1 MHFGFARFTESF
13 ALMIKAEYD
22 KALSITQN
30 SRCYSDFSMEIT
42 KIGFLKKALN
52 RRRFLA
58 NGPLITAAFGT
69 SSVAADAKVPEK
81 IFQNRADLKIA
92 ASQACYA
99 DVFQLH
105 ETNRAGAFQYQE
117 GDFSQQISI
126 DTVEAIY
133 LAIDGI
139 SPTKAAL
146 VRQYGGL
153 PLPEWGDTD
162 LSIILPIY
170 EALGLKAV
178 QLHGE
183 YLVSDQIKQG
193 NLHLQGP
200 AKLTQA
206 GNFRSLLH
214 AQGALEKLPRLKSS
228 LVEGIARIEFARPH
242 GLSVNDLLG
251 IYDPND
257 GSWHGG
263 RRYYRAGEI
272 CEIVRADTNTV
283 TVKRPLVDTYASQS
297 VDCFLIRAKSPSLSD
312 IEFETTTAVPVEYDI
327 CRDIII
333 DKPKG
338 ITLASRQM
346 RISRSYNF
354 AVDTPFM
361 NGLGVGAAT
370 DYCIVVANSQ
380 HGRINGGNL
389 YGRRHPISLGGGDY
403 EMSVPCDDIKVIG
416 STLSNGQMVDC
427 ADFHGNVR
435 NSQYIGCE
443 IHGSI
448 KFGGK
453 NNGYRSCTVG
463 ANGNGVCLNA
473 SEILGGRHFAIDC
486 DFSTFKD
493 PREAVRGIFDVGGN
507 ADGVV
512 DLNSKEDCSF
522 VIRGGSLKARN
533 LSKSTSLL
541 RFYNRGSRKKINF
554 NISGIMFD
562 VDNPITVLA
571 TNNISG
577 NAMSDYIVVDGLI
590 NLPAGSSLVV
600 HAGNPDYLNVPH
612 RVQSQRGS
620 ELLTAEQGE
629 HIKSGDPVRF
639 AYQYPRAPIINVDFR
654 LNNGSLLSD
663 HSVLGQADNIGAGDT
678 RFIIYNPR
686 GEKWKRSLDVTV
698 NWMVGIDEV

>member
-1 MHFGFARFTESF
+1 MRYTELIAPANKAR
-13 ALMIKAEYD
+13 YGN
-22 KALSITQN
+22 ALSILQN
-30 SRCYSDFSMEIT
+30 SPCDGDFSMELT

-58 NGPLITAAFGT
+58 NGPLITGALGT
-69 SSVAADAKVPEK
+69 SSAAADAKVSEK
-81 IFQNRADLKIA
+81 IFQNRADLKLA
-92 ASQACYA
+92 ASQARDA
-99 DVFQLH
+99 EVFQLH
-105 ETNRAGAFQYQE
+105 ETNRAGVFQFQQ
-117 GDFSQQISI
+117 GDFSQQLSV

-133 LAIDGI
+133 LAVDGI
-139 SPTKAAL
+139 SPSKAAL

-183 YLVSDQIKQG
+183 YLVSNQIKQG

-214 AQGALEKLPRLKSS
+214 AQGALEKLPRLKSTLS
-228 LVEGIARIEFARPH
+228 EGIVRIEFARPH

-251 IYDPND
+251 IYDPNN

-272 CEIVRADTNTV
+272 CEIVRVDENTV
-283 TVKRPLVDTYASQS
+283 TVKRPLVDTYSSQG
-297 VDCFLIRAKSPSLSD
+297 VVCFLIKAKSPSLSD

-333 DKPKG
+333 DRPKG

-354 AVDTPFM
+354 VVDSPFM
-361 NGLGVGAAT
+361 NGLGTGAVT

-403 EMSVPCDDIKVIG
+403 DMSVPCDDIKIIG

-435 NSQYIGCE
+435 NSQYINCE

-486 DFSTFKD
+486 DFATFRD

-507 ADGVV
+507 ANGVV
-512 DLNSKEDCSF
+512 DFNSKEDCSF
-522 VIRGGSLKARN
+522 IIRGGSLKARN

-541 RFYNRGSRKKINF
+541 RFYNRGSRKKVNF
-554 NISGIMFD
+554 NISGIIFD
-562 VDNPITVLA
+562 VDNPMTVLA

-590 NLPAGSSLVV
+590 NLPAGSSLAV
-600 HAGNPDYLNVPH
+600 HAGNSDYINMPH
-612 RVQSQRGS
+612 RLQSQRGS
-620 ELLTAEQGE
+620 DSLTAEQGE
-629 HIKSGDPVRF
+629 HIKSGDPIRF
-639 AYQYPRAPIINVDFR
+639 AYRYPRAPIINVDFR
-654 LNNGSLLSD
+654 LNNGSLVSD
-663 HSVLGQADNIGAGDT
+663 HSVLGQADNISAGDT
-678 RFIIYNPR
+678 RFLIYCPK
-686 GEKWKRSLDVTV
+686 GEKWKRKLDVTA
-698 NWMVGIDEV
+698 NWVVGIDEV